1 MPGPAGAVP
10 GGFVCDVDGPPVG
23 RNARAM
29 KITYYL
35 EVLSSWC
42 HWVDPV
48 WAELK
53 LRYAGRAAPDSRS
66 GAMAM

>member
-1 MPGPAGAVP
+1 
-10 GGFVCDVDGPPVG
+10 
-23 RNARAM
+23 M
-29 KITYYL
+29 KVAYYL